1 MYYLYAYLLHTFLRK
16 VENVLRKI
24 FDMSEQTS
32 TVVLLVLASNFARV
46 IFVNCRRQLPEG
58 FATGAGS
65 FRRIRD

>member
-1 MYYLYAYLLHTFLRK
+1 MQYITYMHTFLRE
-16 VENVLRKI
+16 VENILHEI

-32 TVVLLVLASNFARV
+32 TVVPLVLASNFARV
-46 IFVNCRRQLPEG
+46 IFVNRRRQLPEG